1 MITKVFVTSDLTAT
15 ISCPNCGKSKK
26 QDVSKFIKDDAQ
38 VSLKC
43 KCKCNHAFSLILDR
57 RRSIR
62 KDKFFDGNII
72 GLNIKGYILRESS
85 KSKIMVKNLSMHGIR
100 ITTQEKIPLEEG
112 EKIEIEFQLDDPK
125 KSKILREIIVKR
137 ILSPVDIVCEFSSN
151 DHYGYL
157 YKYFQSHF

>member
-15 ISCPNCGKSKK
+15 ISCPNCGKSKT

-38 VSLKC
+38 VNLKC
-43 KCKCNHAFSLILDR
+43 NCKCNHAFPLILDR

-62 KDKFFDGNII
+62 KDKLFDGKII